1 MQWIKKKIYEEV
13 KSEQLTIG
21 VNFVDHVLKFGLSRI
36 LTQRPHDGAELL
48 GGDGAIAIF
57 VEEGE
62 GFTDLL
68 DFILSEAWSL
78 EDLSSY
84 G

>member
-1 MQWIKKKIYEEV
+1 MQWIQKKIYEEV

-21 VNFVDHVLKFGLSRI
+21 VNFGLSRI

-62 GFTDLL
+62 GF
-68 DFILSEAWSL
+68 L
-78 EDLSSY
+78 EL
-84 G
+84 GNLFLGQLIGLK

>member
-1 MQWIKKKIYEEV
+1 MQWIQKKIYEEV

-21 VNFVDHVLKFGLSRI
+21 VHFVDHVLKFGLSRI

-62 GFTDLL
+62 GF
-68 DFILSEAWSL
+68 L
-78 EDLSSY
+78 EL
-84 G
+84 GNLFLGQLIGLK